1 MAKPSKIKQPL
12 TVGFAPTVEDMKLI
26 EELKTKYEPTLG
38 PVPVAQM
45 LRMGLRKLAEAE
57 GLR

>member
-1 MAKPSKIKQPL
+1 MAKTKTKKQQ
-12 TVGFAPTVEDMKLI
+12 TMGFAPTVEDLKLVA
-26 EELKTKYEPTLG
+26 ELKIRFQPTMGIPSTATL
-38 PVPVAQM
+38 

>member
-1 MAKPSKIKQPL
+1 VTNPAKPLPL

-26 EELKTKYEPTLG
+26 EELKAKFEPSMG
-38 PVPVAQM
+38 PVAVAQM
-45 LRMGLRKLAEAE
+45 LRMGLRKLAESE